1 MKRIHILA
9 LVVVVAAIGVVL
21 SLSMESSTYAGF
33 AEASEHPGREY
44 HVIGT
49 LSPDRP
55 IEYDAMK
62 DANSFTFYMLDNEGD
77 EVKVRY
83 SDTKPQDFEKLEQVV
98 VIGKMKDDHFAAHKM
113 NLKCP
118 SKYNTDE
125 MPAEYQNT
133 SFMGSSQ
140 E

>member
-1 MKRIHILA
+1 MKRIHILI

-21 SLSMESSTYAGF
+21 SLSMNSSTYAGF

-55 IEYDAMK
+55 IEYDAIA
-62 DANSFTFYMLDNEGD
+62 DANSFTFYMLDNEGI

-83 SDTKPQDFEKLEQVV
+83 SDTKPQDFEKLDQIV

-118 SKYNTDE
+118 SKYNKDE
-125 MPAEYQNT
+125 VPEEYQNT
-133 SFMGSSQ
+133 TYEGTS
-140 E
+140 EN